1 MMNSHTIDGRFIYA
15 VAIACI
21 FVNLAGCAGSG
32 GSAGNFRFQSNPGSS
47 WGSGTRSFDT
57 RSFEQGTTPAS
68 SSTPENQRGNT
79 PPGMDRAGSPPGSG
93 AIVDQAGMLT
103 R

>member
-1 MMNSHTIDGRFIYA
+1 MMNSHTIDARFIYA

-21 FVNLAGCAGSG
+21 FVNLAGCTGSG
-32 GSAGNFRFQSNPGSS
+32 GSPGNFRFQSNPGSS
-47 WGSGTRSFDT
+47 WGSGTRSF
-57 RSFEQGTTPAS
+57 EQGTTPAS
-68 SSTPENQRGNT
+68 TSTPENQRGNT

-93 AIVDQAGMLT
+93 AIVDPAGMLT